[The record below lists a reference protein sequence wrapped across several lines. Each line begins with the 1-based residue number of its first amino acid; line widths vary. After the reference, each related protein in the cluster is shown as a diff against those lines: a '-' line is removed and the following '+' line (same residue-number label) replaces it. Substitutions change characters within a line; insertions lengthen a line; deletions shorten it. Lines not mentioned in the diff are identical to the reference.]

1 MKREQ
6 CQKKQAYRFV
16 PVGAHGVWISF
27 IALVPLERGCHQS
40 TSRWRHVFSV
50 GSNYLGKLPTT
61 LLMDLGI
68 VEHLTSW
75 NPCRISSTKKNQYF
89 LKRDFLALLGWQS
102 WMQKSAQH
110 LGFQVTC
117 LETPES
123 PKNKSTKF
131 VCHRLSICKKDI
143 HQQRQETMFNL
154 IVQERPPVISQS
166 KLGLGWLIFDQPRND
181 LTHCPG
187 LASGTGVA
195 GAGAGAGTAGLD
207 AASAPST
214 APLDS
219 S

>member
-1 MKREQ
+1 MQ
-6 CQKKQAYRFV
+6 DFFHQKKSILPKAGFSCL
-16 PVGAHGVWISF
+16 VGVAIVNAKIGSKPW
-27 IALVPLERGCHQS
+27 
-40 TSRWRHVFSV
+40 FS
-50 GSNYLGKLPTT
+50 SH
-61 LLMDLGI
+61 LL
-68 VEHLTSW
+68 
-75 NPCRISSTKKNQYF
+75 
-89 LKRDFLALLGWQS
+89 
-102 WMQKSAQH
+102 
-110 LGFQVTC
+110 TC

-166 KLGLGWLIFDQPRND
+166 KLGLGWLIFDQPGND

-207 AASAPST
+207 AASAPSI

>member
-1 MKREQ
+1 MCLSWAQGISASYTQHCWWIWEWWNTLPIGIRAGFLPP
-6 CQKKQAYRFV
+6 KK
-16 PVGAHGVWISF
+16 
-27 IALVPLERGCHQS
+27 
-40 TSRWRHVFSV
+40 
-50 GSNYLGKLPTT
+50 
-61 LLMDLGI
+61 
-68 VEHLTSW
+68 
-75 NPCRISSTKKNQYF
+75 QYF
-89 LKRDFLALLGWQS
+89 LNQDFLALLGWQS
-102 WMQKSAQH
+102 WMQTSAQH
-110 LGFQVTC
+110 LDFQVAC
-117 LETPES
+117 LETPEI

-154 IVQERPPVISQS
+154 IVQERPAVISQS
-166 KLGLGWLIFDQPRND
+166 KLGLGQLIFDQPGND